1 MELQR
6 ILTVIKATSGN
17 TSKEKKTFTVILR
30 PRHATMDNIFYS
42 HLTLLD
48 QLVPSD
54 QLNSNKGLTE
64 SRRDRSWKQWIY
76 AYHYAMHLKWEHE
89 SHVAYRKA
97 VVVDSVIYNV
107 VHNTKLWPLSFVIH
121 NFLKKVI
128 NSLKT
133 APKLHYKWHNE
144 LHWR

>member
-1 MELQR
+1 
-6 ILTVIKATSGN
+6 
-17 TSKEKKTFTVILR
+17 
-30 PRHATMDNIFYS
+30 
-42 HLTLLD
+42 
-48 QLVPSD
+48 
-54 QLNSNKGLTE
+54 
-64 SRRDRSWKQWIY
+64 
-76 AYHYAMHLKWEHE
+76 MHLKWEHE

-133 APKLHYKWHNE
+133 HQNYIINDIMNYINDKKPFPLH
-144 LHWR
+144 